1 MAYIQVRDI
10 LQHASSFHGMLRDFY
25 NTINDRTQRESVKLL
40 VDYMARREKK
50 LQEITSQI
58 SVEQE
63 KQIAEEWIKY
73 ESEFATHDCFDRLK
87 IDDNSGVDDVIDA
100 GLLLNQCLINLFHHM
115 AEIAPTQKIKALFTS
130 FEVEEIAEKKRLA
143 NMRGM

>member
-1 MAYIQVRDI
+1 MAYMQVRDI
-10 LQHASSFHGMLRDFY
+10 LKRASDFHGMLRVFY
-25 NTINDRTQRESVKLL
+25 DSINDKAQRESVKLL
-40 VDYMARREKK
+40 VDYMARREKH
-50 LQEITSQI
+50 LEEITSQI
-58 SVEQE
+58 SAEQE

-73 ESEFATHDCFDRLK
+73 ESEFATGDCFDRLK
-87 IDDNSGVDDVIDA
+87 IDENSGVDDVIDT
-100 GLLLNQCLINLFHHM
+100 GLKLNQCLVNLFHHM